1 VNETGPVSTV
11 GQGVSSPVFVS
22 YATADRKRALDVCKA
37 IEGRGTR
44 CWISSRDVPPGENY
58 QEAIV
63 RSLRAAPAMVLVL
76 TEAANHSDEIKKE
89 LSLASRYRV
98 PVIALRIEDVE
109 PSDAFAYELST
120 RQWIDAFEGL
130 DMSIDALVRRI
141 GDLGGSSLSDL
152 PSAKAGPQQR
162 TSPGASRRAL
172 VLAAAA
178 VLLLVGGAGASW
190 FFRSAPAAHS
200 MMVRLAGFQPLS
212 ADLRET
218 MRDAVNAEIIAAFNA
233 EGIIG
238 VSTAP
243 AAAPGV
249 APAYALGGTVDR
261 VGDSIRVI
269 SHLTN
274 ERSGTI
280 LWSDSVDYAADQI
293 AKVPHRIAVHTG
305 TVVRCGLFGASTYHK
320 FLPDAVFKDYMQFCQ
335 EYWEF
340 GATKTLI
347 AAQRVAAAAPDFSWG
362 WSAVADGYM
371 QVERKEDDSRRAE
384 EARAA
389 GRQAADRALAL
400 DPKNSDALAHKA
412 LLIDRTDW
420 IEQESLLKRAIA
432 AQPLDCGCEH
442 FVYGLML
449 QGAGRLSDAG
459 EQFRHATDMLRF
471 WGPSQLSSAEALLAV
486 GKFEQAR
493 SYLDTTIELDP
504 DSSFKEWVTM
514 TASIETGDYAAG
526 MAALRSPQLRMP
538 EPTRTALLSGFQ
550 AIASGDTGAK
560 ARAVKTLLALADG
573 HKSDVVVRT
582 VAVLSAPSEAL
593 GLYVRG
599 IGIGSHYRWS
609 SVLWYPSMR
618 GVLSEPDFPGVA
630 QRLGLIDYWRTTH
643 IKPDVCATK
652 DPPPFCRTI

>member
-1 VNETGPVSTV
+1 
-11 GQGVSSPVFVS
+11 
-22 YATADRKRALDVCKA
+22 
-37 IEGRGTR
+37 
-44 CWISSRDVPPGENY
+44 
-58 QEAIV
+58 
-63 RSLRAAPAMVLVL
+63 MVLVL
-76 TEAANHSDEIKKE
+76 TEAANNSDETKKE

-98 PVIALRIEDVE
+98 PVMALRIEDVE

-130 DMSIDALVRRI
+130 DAAIDSLVRRI
-141 GDLGGSSLSDL
+141 GDLGGSSPSDL
-152 PSAKAGPQQR
+152 LSPNPGPRQG
-162 TSPGASRRAL
+162 TSSGLSRRAMI
-172 VLAAAA
+172 LAATA
-178 VLLLVGGAGASW
+178 VLLLAVGIGSSW
-190 FFRSAPAAHS
+190 FLGSTPAAHS

-218 MRDAVNAEIIAAFNA
+218 MRDTVNAEIIAAFNA

-274 ERSGTI
+274 ERTSAI
-280 LWSDSVDYAADQI
+280 LWSDSVDYPADQI
-293 AKVPHRIAVHTG
+293 SRVPQRIAVQTG

-320 FLPDAVFKDYMQFCQ
+320 YLPDAVFKDYMQFCQ
-335 EYWEF
+335 EYWAF

-347 AAQRVAAAAPDFSWG
+347 AAQRVVAAAPDFSWG
-362 WSAVADGYM
+362 WSGVADGFM
-371 QVERKEDDSRRAE
+371 QVSQTEDDSRRAD

-389 GRQAADRALAL
+389 GRSAADKALAL
-400 DPKNSDALAHKA
+400 DPNNSDALAHKA

-442 FVYGLML
+442 YVYGLML
-449 QGAGRLSDAG
+449 QNVGRLADAS

-471 WGPSQLSSAEALLAV
+471 WGPSQRSSADVLLAM
-486 GKFEQAR
+486 GKIEEAR
-493 SYLDTTIELDP
+493 SHFDTTIDLNP
-504 DSSFKEWVTM
+504 DSSYKQWVTM
-514 TASIETGDYAAG
+514 AASIETGDYAAG
-526 MAALRSPQLRMP
+526 IRALHSPQLQMP
-538 EPTRTALLSGFQ
+538 EPSRTALLSGFQ
-550 AIASGDTGAK
+550 AIASGDAEAK
-560 ARAVKTLLALADG
+560 ARAVKLLLELPDG
-573 HKSDVVVRT
+573 QKSDVVVRT
-582 VAVLSAPSEAL
+582 IAALGAPNEAL

-599 IGIGSHYRWS
+599 MDSRYGWT

-618 GVLSEPDFPGVA
+618 AVLSDPDFPSVA

-643 IKPDVCATK
+643 IKPEACATK
-652 DPPPFCRTI
+652 NPPPFCLTI